1 MKFRIGVI
9 VLSVV
14 MLILF
19 YMVYDLSTSL
29 QNKNVELEQTVK
41 KLEQSEEDLEGEKAK
56 LEKIQA
62 EYEQLKQ
69 QQLESQDDLWE
80 YTVRTNTLD
89 AFKAYIKLKGIEEH
103 KQEIY
108 DKLDEFLSSEGYVQ
122 FTESNG
128 TELFKAYELGDRKD
142 LFVPTSARSV
152 RLGVIGFDDN
162 FGRNGDVIL
171 EGQIVRK
178 VGDFIK
184 SGESKWAMIKY
195 SRS

>member
-1 MKFRIGVI
+1 MKFRFGVI
-9 VLSVV
+9 VLSLV
-14 MLILF
+14 MLFLF
-19 YMVYDLSTSL
+19 YKVYDLSTSL
-29 QNKNVELEQTVK
+29 QEKNDELEETVK

-69 QQLESQDDLWE
+69 QQLEGQDDLWE
-80 YTVRTNTLD
+80 YTVSTNTLD
-89 AFKAYIKLKGIEEH
+89 AYEAYVKIKGIEEH

-128 TELFKAYELGDRKD
+128 TKLFKEYTLGDRKD

-152 RLGVIGFDDN
+152 RVGVIGVDEKY
-162 FGRNGDVIL
+162 GRNGDVIL
-171 EGQIVRK
+171 EGHIVKK
-178 VGDFIK
+178 VGDYIE
-184 SGESKWAMIKY
+184 SGTSKWAKIKY
-195 SRS
+195 NN